1 MADLALKVSGLT
13 KSYGNKVVLDNLSFT
28 ASMNDFSVICGKPG
42 NGKSVLVRTIMGLE
56 PVDSGSIIVRGQD
69 VAKASAGDRN
79 IGYVPQ
85 SFALYPHYSVLENIE
100 YPLVLSKASEATRKA
115 VSYTHLT
122 LPTSDL
128 V

>member
-13 KSYGNKVVLDNLSFT
+13 KSYGNKVVLDDLSFT

-69 VAKASAGDRN
+69 VAKASAE
-79 IGYVPQ
+79 IETLAMCHK
-85 SFALYPHYSVLENIE
+85 ALLFI
-100 YPLVLSKASEATRKA
+100 
-115 VSYTHLT
+115 LT
-122 LPTSDL
+122 IQF
-128 V
+128 

>member
-1 MADLALKVSGLT
+1 MADLALKVTGLT

-85 SFALYPHYSVLENIE
+85 SFALYPHYSVQENIE
-100 YPLVLSKASEATRKA
+100 
-115 VSYTHLT
+115 
-122 LPTSDL
+122 
-128 V
+128 